1 MVIVFS
7 VARRFPCGGADDE
20 EDEDVISYSSSCA
33 DAAAAEEEAHIAR
46 FDMVLELTE
55 LTRCMR

>member
-1 MVIVFS
+1 MVFS
-7 VARRFPCGGADDE
+7 TARRFTCGGADEE

-46 FDMVLELTE
+46 FDMVLELTG

>member
-1 MVIVFS
+1 MVFS
-7 VARRFPCGGADDE
+7 TARRFTCGEADEE

-33 DAAAAEEEAHIAR
+33 DTAAAEEEAHMAK
-46 FDMVLELTE
+46 FDMVFEPTG